1 MPESP
6 DPVDD
11 REDLRREKPDPADDV
26 ATAYA
31 KSGSVDERAPE
42 PYGVDRAKGV
52 EAPSPAAHLPQMG
65 VGVPREDGD
74 GMSAG
79 EAVLEKERQHL
90 RVPKQPG

>member
-1 MPESP
+1 MPEPP

-11 REDLRREKPDPADDV
+11 RADLRRKKPDPADDA

-31 KSGSVDERAPE
+31 KSGSVDERAAE
-42 PYGVDRAKGV
+42 PLGVDRAKGV

-65 VGVPREDGD
+65 VGVPREDD
-74 GMSAG
+74 EGMSPG

-90 RVPKQPG
+90 RVPRQPG